1 MVEQNLMRGFP
12 PLPEMQV
19 TLANWREPPYN
30 RWAFRHV
37 RQLVPSAPVP
47 RGEGPA
53 RPLPSAPRDL
63 GPVAFADKEG
73 REQTVAAMLD
83 RTYTDGFIV
92 LRDGHVVAEAYDNGL
107 TPDRPHILMSVTKSV
122 AASLTGVLADRGV
135 IDPEAPIVELLPEVA
150 GSAYG
155 DATIRHLLDMT
166 VGIRFVEDYQDE
178 SGDMARYR
186 MAGGWRPSGGTEAPA
201 GLRGFL
207 PSLVKEGAHGEVFHY
222 VSPNS
227 DLLGWVIERAAGVP
241 FAELLGREIWAPMGA
256 EHEAYITVDPL
267 GAPRTAGGL
276 CVSLRDLARFG
287 ALHLDTGGGSPAV
300 MPGWWLRDMRENGD
314 PEAWRKGDFAL
325 EFPRARYRSKWYL
338 LGNAHGAYCGLG
350 VFGQMLYVDPV
361 ARMVIAKF
369 SSQPKALDAEL
380 DDLTLRAFAA
390 IGELLAG

>member
-63 GPVAFADKEG
+63 GPIAFADREG
-73 REQTVAAMLD
+73 RERTVTQMLAA
-83 RTYTDGFIV
+83 TYSDGFIV
-92 LRDGHVVAEAYDNGL
+92 LQDGHVVTEAYDNGL

-166 VGIRFVEDYQDE
+166 VGIAVPHGRGLAAKRRDR
-178 SGDMARYR
+178 GPRGTARLP
-186 MAGGWRPSGGTEAPA
+186 AQPGQGGC
-201 GLRGFL
+201 
-207 PSLVKEGAHGEVFHY
+207 
-222 VSPNS
+222 
-227 DLLGWVIERAAGVP
+227 
-241 FAELLGREIWAPMGA
+241 
-256 EHEAYITVDPL
+256 
-267 GAPRTAGGL
+267 PR
-276 CVSLRDLARFG
+276 
-287 ALHLDTGGGSPAV
+287 
-300 MPGWWLRDMRENGD
+300 
-314 PEAWRKGDFAL
+314 
-325 EFPRARYRSKWYL
+325 
-338 LGNAHGAYCGLG
+338 
-350 VFGQMLYVDPV
+350 
-361 ARMVIAKF
+361 
-369 SSQPKALDAEL
+369 
-380 DDLTLRAFAA
+380 
-390 IGELLAG
+390 